1 MDNMKKIYLITHKER
16 RPYHLKNLERRYRNK
31 IQVTDILDDAD
42 IAICIGLDR
51 EHADYASEQEI
62 LQAER
67 MNIPLHYFSDE
78 LLPYDSVS
86 KILKTERELP
96 YPGRELAFRGE
107 ELEQ

>member
-1 MDNMKKIYLITHKER
+1 
-16 RPYHLKNLERRYRNK
+16 
-31 IQVTDILDDAD
+31 
-42 IAICIGLDR
+42 
-51 EHADYASEQEI
+51 
-62 LQAER
+62 

>member
-62 LQAER
+62 L
-67 MNIPLHYFSDE
+67 
-78 LLPYDSVS
+78 PYDSVS